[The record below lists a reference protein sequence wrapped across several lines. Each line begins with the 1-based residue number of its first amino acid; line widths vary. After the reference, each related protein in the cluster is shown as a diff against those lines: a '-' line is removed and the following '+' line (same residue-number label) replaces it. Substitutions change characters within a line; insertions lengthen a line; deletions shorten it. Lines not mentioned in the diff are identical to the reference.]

1 MKQSLSAQTWPSEL
15 HARWARVLSS
25 VRSVGAGAVLVEKVG
40 VGAVDCVCAEEHR
53 ARRDGRWPALT
64 LLMDVRPR
72 QHSFASCK
80 KLLIILDLCEG
91 RSCSC
96 GRLVV
101 ASLCPVCVRVCVRGC
116 VCVCAGVHWPPG
128 AVGTWVWHMLR
139 GARRD
144 LGVVL
149 LGAGDPWSGA
159 HSGAG
164 RESC

>member
-1 MKQSLSAQTWPSEL
+1 M
-15 HARWARVLSS
+15 
-25 VRSVGAGAVLVEKVG
+25 
-40 VGAVDCVCAEEHR
+40 
-53 ARRDGRWPALT
+53 
-64 LLMDVRPR
+64 
-72 QHSFASCK
+72 
-80 KLLIILDLCEG
+80 
-91 RSCSC
+91 
-96 GRLVV
+96 

>member
-1 MKQSLSAQTWPSEL
+1 M
-15 HARWARVLSS
+15 
-25 VRSVGAGAVLVEKVG
+25 
-40 VGAVDCVCAEEHR
+40 CAEEHR

-116 VCVCAGVHWPPG
+116 VCVRACTGRRGQWAHGSGTCSEERGETWGWCFLGRVTPG
-128 AVGTWVWHMLR
+128 R
-139 GARRD
+139 G
-144 LGVVL
+144 LTL
-149 LGAGDPWSGA
+149 EL
-159 HSGAG
+159 AG
-164 RESC
+164 RAVDAGSVAWCCLPLLSSAGERGRLGHQRP